1 MFHVLHRQINST
13 VKYFLKY
20 SLSWISQNLAVPFW
34 MVGHVHLMSTVYQ
47 DITEIIASFGMN
59 LLVAAGFIHDFIE
72 YKKEKTN
79 K

>member
-1 MFHVLHRQINST
+1 MFLCMYSQINST
-13 VKYFLKY
+13 MKYFIKY
-20 SLSWISQNLAVPFW
+20 SLSWVSQNLAVPFW

-47 DITEIIASFGMN
+47 DITEILASVGMN
-59 LLVAAGFIHDFIE
+59 LIVAAGFIHDFIE